1 MKLMTVLW
9 NRGIKHLAHVESKGK
24 TEGLQYVNPCLVEDM
39 ATETST
45 RGLGGN
51 WFLVLPV

>member
-24 TEGLQYVNPCLVEDM
+24 TEDLQYINPHLVKDR
-39 ATETST
+39 ATEIST

-51 WFLVLPV
+51 